1 MIGLTKTCINKVLG
15 RSYITSEHLS
25 TLVTEIELILN
36 DRPLTHNSA
45 YINDPEPLT
54 PSHLLHGRRI
64 KSFSYSDERPTE
76 NNFHPKSHSELNEEA
91 KTKFEI
97 LQSFWTRW
105 RREYVTAL
113 REYQRAS
120 GKTETKVKVGDIVQI
135 HDETKRIY
143 WKLGIV
149 ENLITGRDGHV
160 RAVNLRTSNGITNR
174 PITKLYP
181 LELHVDN
188 IGDI

>member
-1 MIGLTKTCINKVLG
+1 MTQ
-15 RSYITSEHLS
+15 
-25 TLVTEIELILN
+25 
-36 DRPLTHNSA
+36 
-45 YINDPEPLT
+45 
-54 PSHLLHGRRI
+54 SHLLPHIFYMEEGLSHFHTQMKGLLKI
-64 KSFSYSDERPTE
+64 T
-76 NNFHPKSHSELNEEA
+76 HPKSHSELNEEA
-91 KTKFEI
+91 KTKFKI

-149 ENLITGRDGHV
+149 QNLITGRDGHV
-160 RAVNLRTSNGITNR
+160 RAVNLQTSNGITNR